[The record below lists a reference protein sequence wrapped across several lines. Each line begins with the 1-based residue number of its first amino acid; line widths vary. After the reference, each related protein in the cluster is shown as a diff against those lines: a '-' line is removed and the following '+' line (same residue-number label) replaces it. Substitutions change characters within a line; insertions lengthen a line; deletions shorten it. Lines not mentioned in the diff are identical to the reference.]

1 MPEPLHNLEELSVNG
16 SRLGA
21 LPPPLRRQEEFPQHG
36 SPLSRQRLQEPATPE
51 ERTPN
56 RETPEL
62 SSAQKLKRDMDMIVQ
77 RDEQRVAMVAAKKGS
92 TAKNVNRVGKTTIGP
107 EAKRAKVQ
115 AASDSNT
122 GKPTYAVERSRH
134 QVRCRTGRLI
144 PNMNSSLAIKFGPDF
159 KLKTEAAA
167 IAEAKRWIQRL
178 PSM

>member
-77 RDEQRVAMVAAKKGS
+77 RDEQRVAMVAAEKGS
-92 TAKNVNRVGKTTIGP
+92 KAKNVNRVGKSVPKEEGP
-107 EAKRAKVQ
+107 SGKKGRKTRYAAD
-115 AASDSNT
+115 AAS
-122 GKPTYAVERSRH
+122 
-134 QVRCRTGRLI
+134 
-144 PNMNSSLAIKFGPDF
+144 NM
-159 KLKTEAAA
+159 
-167 IAEAKRWIQRL
+167 
-178 PSM
+178 